1 MSESSIL
8 SFDKNHTK
16 YILCDCRS
24 EILVIDY
31 DMQSR
36 TADLAIYEN
45 FASYSNKSS
54 WNQKI
59 RYIWRILCNQYPYN
73 DQIILNQSQ
82 IKDLSKFLVDMTS
95 K

>member
-1 MSESSIL
+1 MSESCIL

-31 DMQSR
+31 DSETQ

-45 FASYSNKSS
+45 FASYSHKNN
-54 WNQKI
+54 WYQKL
-59 RYIWRILCNQYPYN
+59 RYIWRVLNNKSPYN
-73 DQIILNQSQ
+73 DQIILNKSQ
-82 IKDLSKFLVDMTS
+82 IKDLHKFLIGLL
-95 K
+95 

>member
-31 DMQSR
+31 DSQSK

-45 FASYSNKSS
+45 FASYATKSS
-54 WNQKI
+54 WSQKI
-59 RYIWRILCNQYPYN
+59 RYIWRILFNHYPYN

-82 IKDLSKFLVDMTS
+82 IQDLCKFLVDTTL

>member
-31 DMQSR
+31 DSQSK

-45 FASYSNKSS
+45 FASYSNKRRLG
-54 WNQKI
+54 QKI
-59 RYIWRILCNQYPYN
+59 RYIWRILCNKYPYN
-73 DQIILNQSQ
+73 DQIILNESQ
-82 IKDLSKFLVDMTS
+82 IKDLSKFLLDIVR

>member
-8 SFDKNHTK
+8 SFEKNHTK
-16 YILCDCRS
+16 YILCDCRN

-31 DMQSR
+31 DIQTQ

-45 FASYSNKSS
+45 FASYSHNSS
-54 WNQKI
+54 LSQKI
-59 RYIWRILCNQYPYN
+59 RYIWRILYNKYPYN

-82 IKDLSKFLVDMTS
+82 IKDLSKFLLDIVR